1 MPVSRDEVGYGIGLQ
16 ILIHVGQQEVF
27 DAITNPE
34 KIKIWDYPDNVD
46 VDLRVKGWIRLQS
59 GGVEREGRIILV
71 NPPAAFAYKIPT
83 PYPAHERNKIFAAT
97 VHYVLDDM
105 FGQTRVRL
113 RHSEFPKK
121 QFAEVEERAWKGIY
135 LPRLKEYC
143 EGKDD

>member
-1 MPVSRDEVGYGIGLQ
+1 MPVSKEESGYGIGLQ
-16 ILIHVGQQEVF
+16 ILVQVGQQEVF
-27 DAITNPE
+27 DAITNPD
-34 KIKIWDYPDNVD
+34 KIKVWDYPDHAA
-46 VDLRVKGWIRLQS
+46 VDLRVKGWIRLRS
-59 GGVEREGRIILV
+59 GGVEREGRIIILS
-71 NPPAAFAYKIPT
+71 PPAAFAYKIPT

-113 RHSEFPKK
+113 RHSGFPKK

-143 EGKDD
+143 EGQDG